1 MIQLKNAGLKLR
13 VMRICCPLLALLL
26 YTRKKNWRTFWKI
39 FVRISNL
46 SFRIHIVICW
56 LGFVRNSWSVRY
68 WLVKNWEQVMLLLAI
83 MNPITFLIRSGL
95 RIRSLR
101 NVNELFQILWVSWR
115 NFLQLFLI
123 YFLLVYRSLDGLHGR
138 QNVKLLDRAQS
149 SELYLLF
156 QGMILEL
163 IVI

>member
-1 MIQLKNAGLKLR
+1 
-13 VMRICCPLLALLL
+13 MRTCCPLLALLL
-26 YTRKKNWRTFWKI
+26 YTRKKSWRTFWKI

-56 LGFVRNSWSVRY
+56 LGFVRNSWSVRS
-68 WLVKNWEQVMLLLAI
+68 WLVKNWEQAMPLQATMSLT
-83 MNPITFLIRSGL
+83 TFLIQL
-95 RIRSLR
+95 ELQIRSLKS
-101 NVNELFQILWVSWR
+101 VNELFQILWVSWR
-115 NFLQLFLI
+115 NFLQLFFI
-123 YFLLVYRSLDGLHGR
+123 YFQLVYHFLDGLHGR

-149 SELYLLF
+149 LKLYLIF